1 MNRPQPIET
10 VSPFALMPR
19 SVLIAAKST
28 PPRTQP
34 IGGMMIALTSVV
46 TRVPSEAPMMT
57 PMARARALLLVRN
70 ARNPPTSH
78 LQRQPPLVRRAA
90 DDTLARRT
98 RNTPAIPGGPM
109 DKAFHDAM
117 AAGYA
122 LTEPGLVLGSP
133 MLDGELANDARVQ
146 VALSMLNRHGLIAG
160 ATGTGKTKT
169 LQLMAG
175 QLSKAGVPVFV
186 ADIKGDLTGLAAP
199 GDATNPKLQERVTS
213 LAWDF
218 QASGHPVEFLSL
230 TGKLGAQVRA
240 TVHSFG
246 PLLLGKVLDLNETQT
261 SILAL
266 IFKYC
271 DDNDLP
277 LLDLKDLQATL
288 KYLSSEDG
296 KAILDEYGGMSS
308 ASVGVL
314 LRSMIVLEQEGADI
328 FFGEPEFEVEDLLRT
343 TPEGEG
349 IISILELSDVMDK
362 PRLFSTFMLW
372 MLAQLYE
379 SLPEAGDLPKPKLC
393 FFFDEAHLLF
403 DDASEALLDQIERT
417 ARLIRSKG
425 VGVYFVTQVP
435 TDVPSSVLAQLG
447 NRVQHALRVF
457 TPDDADALRKTARTF
472 PMTDF
477 FDIERTITS
486 LGTGEALVTVLSPR
500 GVPTPLAATRLLA
513 PDSLMAPIP
522 EADFRARIAASPYQ
536 AKYGVTIDRDSAYER
551 ITARIA
557 AARAAAADA
566 AMRAGVPPTTATGMN
581 TMTPAQQQREITRQA
596 KEMAAA
602 GRAAERERKA
612 QEKADRDAAKA
623 HQRTIDNAIR
633 TGGRVVTS
641 KLGQDIVRGV
651 FGTLFGGGKSH

>member
-1 MNRPQPIET
+1 
-10 VSPFALMPR
+10 
-19 SVLIAAKST
+19 
-28 PPRTQP
+28 
-34 IGGMMIALTSVV
+34 
-46 TRVPSEAPMMT
+46 
-57 PMARARALLLVRN
+57 
-70 ARNPPTSH
+70 
-78 LQRQPPLVRRAA
+78 
-90 DDTLARRT
+90 
-98 RNTPAIPGGPM
+98 M

-117 AAGYA
+117 TAGYA
-122 LTEPGLVLGSP
+122 LAEPALVIGSP
-133 MLDGELANDARVQ
+133 MHDGELANDARVQ

-199 GDATNPKLQERVTS
+199 GDPTNAKLLERVTS
-213 LAWDF
+213 LGWTF
-218 QASGHPVEFLSL
+218 EPSGHPVEFLSL

-266 IFKYC
+266 VFKYC

-277 LLDLKDLQATL
+277 LLDLKDLATTL
-288 KYLSSEDG
+288 KYLASDEG
-296 KAILDEYGGMSS
+296 KPILADYGGMSS

-314 LRSMIVLEQEGADI
+314 LRSIVVVEQEGADV

-349 IISILELSDVMDK
+349 VVSVLELSDVMDK

-372 MLAQLYE
+372 LLAQLYE

-425 VGVYFVTQVP
+425 VGVYFVTQAP

-447 NRVQHALRVF
+447 NRVQHALRAF

-472 PMTDF
+472 PTTEFYDV
-477 FDIERTITS
+477 ETTITS
-486 LGTGEALVTVLSPR
+486 LGTGEALVTVLTPR
-500 GVPTPLAATRLLA
+500 GIPTPLAATRLLA
-513 PDSLMAPIP
+513 PDSLMAPID
-522 EADFRARIAASPYQ
+522 EVQFRGRIASSPFQ
-536 AKYGVTIDRDSAYER
+536 AKYGATIDRDSAHER
-551 ITARIA
+551 ITARLG
-557 AARAAAADA
+557 AARAAAAES
-566 AMRAGVPPTTATGMN
+566 AMRAGVDPTTATGMN
-581 TMTPAQQQREITRQA
+581 TMTPAQQEREIRRQA
-596 KEMAAA
+596 REMVAAQK
-602 GRAAERERKA
+602 AAERERKA
-612 QEKADRDAAKA
+612 QEKAARDAARAQQK
-623 HQRTIDNAIR
+623 TIDTAIR

-641 KLGQDIVRGV
+641 RAGQDLIRGI
-651 FGTLFGGGKSH
+651 FGTLFGGGKGR

>member
-1 MNRPQPIET
+1 
-10 VSPFALMPR
+10 
-19 SVLIAAKST
+19 
-28 PPRTQP
+28 
-34 IGGMMIALTSVV
+34 
-46 TRVPSEAPMMT
+46 
-57 PMARARALLLVRN
+57 
-70 ARNPPTSH
+70 
-78 LQRQPPLVRRAA
+78 
-90 DDTLARRT
+90 
-98 RNTPAIPGGPM
+98 M

-117 AAGYA
+117 TAGYG
-122 LTEPGLVLGSP
+122 LTEPGLVIGSP
-133 MLDGELANDARVQ
+133 MLGGELANDARVQ

-199 GDATNPKLQERVTS
+199 GDATNPKVIERMES
-213 LAWDF
+213 LEATF
-218 QASGHPVEFLSL
+218 EASGHPVEFLSL
-230 TGKLGAQVRA
+230 TGKLGSQVRA
-240 TVHSFG
+240 TIHSFG

-266 IFKYC
+266 VFKYC

-277 LLDLKDLQATL
+277 LLDLKDLETTL
-288 KYLSSEDG
+288 KFLSSDEG
-296 KAILDEYGGMSS
+296 KPILADYGGMSS

-328 FFGEPEFEVEDLLRT
+328 FFGEPEFEVEDLLRA

-379 SLPEAGDLPKPKLC
+379 TLPEAGDLPKPKLC

-403 DDASEALLDQIERT
+403 DDASEALMDQVERT

-425 VGVYFVTQVP
+425 VGVYFVTQAP
-435 TDVPSSVLAQLG
+435 TDVPSPVLAQLG
-447 NRVQHALRVF
+447 NRVQHALRAF

-472 PMTDF
+472 PTTEFYDV
-477 FDIERTITS
+477 EKTITS

-513 PDSLMAPIP
+513 PDSLMAPID
-522 EADFRARIAASPYQ
+522 AVQFQGRIATSPFQ
-536 AKYGVTIDRDSAYER
+536 AKYGATIDRESAHER
-551 ITARIA
+551 ITARLA
-557 AARAAAADA
+557 AARAAASEA
-566 AMRAGVPPTTATGMN
+566 AMRDGVAPTTATGMN
-581 TMTPAQQQREITRQA
+581 TMTPAQQRREINRQA
-596 KEMAAA
+596 KEIASAQ
-602 GRAAERERKA
+602 RAAERERKA
-612 QEKADRDAAKA
+612 QEKAQRDAARA
-623 HQRTIDNAIR
+623 QQRTIDNAIR

-641 KLGQDIVRGV
+641 RLGQDIVRGV
-651 FGTLFGGGKSH
+651 FGTLFGGGKSR

>member
-1 MNRPQPIET
+1 MD
-10 VSPFALMPR
+10 
-19 SVLIAAKST
+19 
-28 PPRTQP
+28 
-34 IGGMMIALTSVV
+34 
-46 TRVPSEAPMMT
+46 EAF
-57 PMARARALLLVRN
+57 R
-70 ARNPPTSH
+70 
-78 LQRQPPLVRRAA
+78 
-90 DDTLARRT
+90 
-98 RNTPAIPGGPM
+98 
-109 DKAFHDAM
+109 DAM
-117 AAGYA
+117 AVGYA
-122 LTEPGLVLGSP
+122 LAEPGVVLGSP
-133 MLDGELANDARVQ
+133 MRDGVLVNEARVQ

-169 LQLMAG
+169 LQLLAG

-199 GDATNPKLQERVTS
+199 GDATNPKLQERVAS
-213 LAWDF
+213 LAWTF
-218 QASGHPVEFLSL
+218 QASGHPVEYLSL
-230 TGKLGAQVRA
+230 SGKLGPQVRA

-277 LLDLKDLQATL
+277 LLDLKDLAATL
-288 KYLSSEDG
+288 KYLASDEG
-296 KAILDEYGGMSS
+296 KPVLADYGGMSS

-314 LRSMIVLEQEGADI
+314 LRSIVVLEQEGADV
-328 FFGEPEFEVEDLLRT
+328 FFGEPEFEVEDLLRI

-349 IISILELSDVMDK
+349 IISILELSDVMDH

-403 DDASEALLDQIERT
+403 DDASEALMDQVERT

-425 VGVYFVTQVP
+425 VGVYFVTQAP
-435 TDVPSSVLAQLG
+435 TDVPSPVLAQLG
-447 NRVQHALRVF
+447 NRIQHALRAY

-477 FDIERTITS
+477 YDVERTITS

-513 PDSLMAPIP
+513 PDSLMAPID
-522 EADFRARIAASPYQ
+522 EVQFRGRIATSPYL
-536 AKYGVTIDRDSAYER
+536 AKYGATIDRDSAYER
-551 ITARIA
+551 ITGRLAS
-557 AARAAAADA
+557 ARAAAAES
-566 AMRAGVPPTTATGMN
+566 AMRDQVAPTTAGGLN
-581 TMTPAQQQREITRQA
+581 TMTAAQQKREIQRQA
-596 KEMAAA
+596 REMAAA
-602 GRAAERERKA
+602 QRAAERQRAAQARAER
-612 QEKADRDAAKA
+612 EAARA
-623 HQRTIDNAIR
+623 RQRSVDNAIR
-633 TGGRVVTS
+633 TGGRVATS
-641 KLGQDIVRGV
+641 KLGQDIIRGV
-651 FGTLFGGGKSH
+651 FGTLFGGGRGR

>member
-175 QLSKAGVPVFV
+175 QLSRAGVPCFV
-186 ADIKGDLTGLAAP
+186 ADIKGDLTGMAAP
-199 GDATNPKLQERVTS
+199 GDAANPKVIERMQS
-213 LAWDF
+213 LGLPF
-218 QASGHPVEFLSL
+218 QPQGHPVEFLSL
-230 TGKLGAQVRA
+230 TGRRGAQVRA

-246 PLLLGKVLDLNETQT
+246 PVLLGKVLDLNETQT
-261 SILAL
+261 SVLAL

-271 DDNDLP
+271 DDNQLP
-277 LLDLKDLQATL
+277 LLDLKDLVATL
-288 KYLSSEDG
+288 RFLSSDEG
-296 KAILDEYGGMSS
+296 KPFLEAYGGMST
-308 ASVGVL
+308 ATVGVL
-314 LRSMIVLEQEGADI
+314 LRSIVVLEQEGADI
-328 FFGEPEFEVEDLLRT
+328 FFGEPEFNVTDLLRT
-343 TPEGEG
+343 TPDGAG
-349 IISILELSDVMDK
+349 VISLLELSDVMDK

-372 MLAQLYE
+372 MLAELYE
-379 SLPEAGDLPKPKLC
+379 SLPEVGDLPKPKLC

-403 DDASEALLDQIERT
+403 DDASEALLEQVERT

-425 VGVYFVTQVP
+425 VGIYFVTQVP
-435 TDVPSSVLAQLG
+435 TDVPSAVLAQLG

-457 TPDDADALRKTARTF
+457 TPDDAEDLAKAVKTF
-472 PMTDF
+472 PMTEH
-477 FDIERTITS
+477 FDVATTLTS
-486 LGTGEALVTVLSPR
+486 LGIGEALVTVLSPR
-500 GVPTPLAATRLLA
+500 GVPTALAPTLLA
-513 PDSLMAPIP
+513 PPDSLMAPMP
-522 EADFRARIAASPYQ
+522 DADFRARIAASPYQ
-536 AKYGVTIDRDSAYER
+536 AKYGVTIDR
-551 ITARIA
+551 
-557 AARAAAADA
+557 
-566 AMRAGVPPTTATGMN
+566 
-581 TMTPAQQQREITRQA
+581 
-596 KEMAAA
+596 
-602 GRAAERERKA
+602 
-612 QEKADRDAAKA
+612 
-623 HQRTIDNAIR
+623 
-633 TGGRVVTS
+633 
-641 KLGQDIVRGV
+641 
-651 FGTLFGGGKSH
+651 